1 MGLKIDTKDGC
12 VTAWLSGEI
21 DHHTAGQ
28 WRQQI
33 DYSVARGQ
41 AVELRL
47 DFSGVTFMDSS
58 GVGLIMGRYRLMSE
72 CGGRLQIAGASES
85 LAKMM
90 RMAGLDR
97 LPIWEEERHE
107 THQ

>member
-1 MGLKIDTKDGC
+1 MGLKTECKDGC
-12 VTAWLSGEI
+12 VTVHLSGEI

-33 DYSVARGQ
+33 DYTVSRGH
-41 AVELRL
+41 ATTLRM
-47 DFSGVTFMDSS
+47 DFADVSFMDSS
-58 GVGLIMGRYRLMSE
+58 GVGLIMGRYRLMSG
-72 CGGRLQIAGASES
+72 CGGRLIIDGASERMET
-85 LAKMM
+85 MM

>member
-1 MGLKIDTKDGC
+1 
-12 VTAWLSGEI
+12 
-21 DHHTAGQ
+21 
-28 WRQQI
+28 
-33 DYSVARGQ
+33 
-41 AVELRL
+41 
-47 DFSGVTFMDSS
+47 MDSS

>member
-1 MGLKIDTKDGC
+1 MGVKTECQDGC

-21 DHHTAGQ
+21 DHHTAAQ

-33 DYSVARGQ
+33 DYTVARGQ
-41 AVELRL
+41 AATLRL

-58 GVGLIMGRYRLMSE
+58 GVGLIMGRYRLMNES
-72 CGGRLQIAGASES
+72 GGRLVVGGASDS

-107 THQ
+107 TRQ

>member
-1 MGLKIDTKDGC
+1 MNLQIESQDGC
-12 VTAWLSGEI
+12 VTAHLSGEI
-21 DHHTAGQ
+21 DHHTA
-28 WRQQI
+28 RTFREQI
-33 DYSVARGQ
+33 DYTVARGQ
-41 AVELRL
+41 VTQLRM
-47 DFSGVTFMDSS
+47 DFSGVSFMDSS
-58 GVGLIMGRYRLMSE
+58 GVGLIMGRYRLMSGQ
-72 CGGRLQIAGASES
+72 GGRLTVCGASES

>member
-1 MGLKIDTKDGC
+1 MGVKTECQDGR

-21 DHHTAGQ
+21 DHHSAAQ

-33 DYSVARGQ
+33 DYAVARGQ
-41 AVELRL
+41 ATDLRM
-47 DFSGVTFMDSS
+47 DFSGVSFMDSS
-58 GVGLIMGRYRLMSE
+58 GVGLIMGRYRLMNE
-72 CGGRLQIAGASES
+72 CGGRLVVGGASDALS
-85 LAKMM
+85 KMM

-107 THQ
+107 ARQ